1 MVLVASAQMRA
12 HAVPARAA
20 DNSRPAEVIASPIT
34 GQHVWPPMPRI
45 PMNLKLPITV
55 VDELAEHEIRAQGEL
70 DLASGDITIVQY
82 EDYDIATEGL
92 PAQHQDYAFTV
103 GVLSKGG
110 RDIEFGVRVDRMSGR
125 YSVTPD
131 ELLEIKGRAAKLF
144 SQPPGAATT
153 R

>member
-12 HAVPARAA
+12 RAVPARAA